1 MRLYHMPGSR
11 STRVLWMLEEI
22 GVPYE
27 VTLMTREERKT
38 AEHIVRHPL
47 GRVPVVELDDGS
59 LLFESAAICMQ
70 LADLHPE
77 AGADSNPGVCSAGA
91 GVSVVPVRDDRARAT
106 CISLDDSAARGS

>member
-38 AEHIVRHPL
+38 AEHIGRHPL
-47 GRVPVVELDDGS
+47 GRVPVLELP
-59 LLFESAAICMQ
+59 A
-70 LADLHPE
+70 
-77 AGADSNPGVCSAGA
+77 
-91 GVSVVPVRDDRARAT
+91 
-106 CISLDDSAARGS
+106 